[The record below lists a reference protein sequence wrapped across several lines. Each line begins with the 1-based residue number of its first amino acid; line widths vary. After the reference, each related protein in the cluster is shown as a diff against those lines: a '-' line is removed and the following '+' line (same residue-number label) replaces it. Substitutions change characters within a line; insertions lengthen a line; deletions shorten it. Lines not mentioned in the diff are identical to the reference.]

1 MTRRRATL
9 SLIGLGLGLAW
20 TARAQ
25 ALPST
30 RMQTEVE
37 HLLGAI
43 EASGCSF
50 YRNGSWHDAK
60 AAQAHLRSKYDYLRG
75 LGQLASAEQFI
86 DKAAT
91 QSSFSGQAYRV
102 RCGDAKEMPSHDWM
116 YARLAQFRAAP

>member
-1 MTRRRATL
+1 MGTRRRATL
-9 SLIGLGLGLAW
+9 SLIGLGLTW